1 MRDARSPLRL
11 SQWFDGASQL
21 KHHFFSRRA
30 DELFLFAGPALPL
43 DDEVLLRV
51 AFHDSEQTCVLRGR
65 SRAHETGR
73 VPGTWLAFP
82 TQEMVRG
89 LIGAATVLSRRSHRF
104 PTDVQL
110 RARSQGGTSDCQ
122 LVELSY
128 GGARLRG
135 VKLPLQPGDEFE
147 VERLPADGAT
157 VPLDTVQLVWDR
169 GLEVG
174 VRFRRRGPGAR
185 EAIVGLLQESK
196 EAWLGAPEARHPQS
210 CRCDIDPL
218 AVWEPPAPD
227 ERVLPSSSS
236 SP

>member
-1 MRDARSPLRL
+1 MRDVRSPLRL

-30 DELFLFAGPALPL
+30 DELLLFAGPALPL
-43 DDEVLLRV
+43 GEEVLLRV
-51 AFHDSEQTCVLRGR
+51 AFLDSEQTCVLRGR
-65 SRAHETGR
+65 TRAHEAGR
-73 VPGTWLAFP
+73 VPGTWLSFP

-104 PTDVQL
+104 PTEVRL
-110 RARSQGGTSDCQ
+110 RATSQGGACDCL

-135 VKLPLQPGDEFE
+135 LRLPLQPGDEFGL
-147 VERLPADGAT
+147 ERLPDEGPAQ
-157 VPLDTVQLVWDR
+157 PLDTVQLVWDR

-174 VRFRRRGPGAR
+174 VRFRRRAPGAR

-196 EAWLGAPEARHPQS
+196 EAWLGAPEARHPS
-210 CRCDIDPL
+210 GCRCDIDPL

-227 ERVLPSSSS
+227 ERALPQDR
-236 SP
+236 P